1 MNLPQYLAWLN
12 NPTFWPTFWLT
23 ALAGAVGAVWALA
36 EIVGKFQ
43 AETGRAL
50 RTSGAWLLVII
61 NFVAAAVIFL
71 LAVRVAPE
79 AANWPSALLI
89 GFAWPTF
96 FRNVTL
102 KLAQPLGEAK
112 DAEAAAIRL
121 EQAYANVQKLAL
133 LLINSVLTRQR
144 ARAVAE
150 ALRSDLEEIAKYARR
165 IIIISPQQIDDKSK
179 WIDSILERN
188 IDEDAKKTYLVALI
202 MNDFTRGALDDFI
215 RENKKRK
222 AKK

>member
-1 MNLPQYLAWLN
+1 MNLPQYLAWLDN
-12 NPTFWPTFWLT
+12 PTFWLT
-23 ALAGAVGAVWALA
+23 ALAGAVGALWAMS
-36 EIVGKFQ
+36 EIVGEFR

-50 RTSGAWLLVII
+50 RTSGAWLLVIV
-61 NFVAAAVIFL
+61 NFAAAAVIFRL
-71 LAVRVAPE
+71 TVRVAPG

-89 GFAWPTF
+89 GFAWPAF

-102 KLAQPLGEAK
+102 KLSQPLGEAK
-112 DAEAAAIRL
+112 DGETAAIRF
-121 EQAYANVQKLAL
+121 EQAYANVQRLAL
-133 LLINSVLTRQR
+133 QLINSMLTRQR
-144 ARAVAE
+144 ARMVAE

-165 IIIISPQQIDDKSK
+165 LGAISPQQLDDKSK

-188 IDEDAKKTYLVALI
+188 IDEDAKKTYLIALV

-222 AKK
+222 ARK

>member
-12 NPTFWPTFWLT
+12 NPTLWLIL
-23 ALAGAVGAVWALA
+23 LAGSVGAVWALS
-36 EIVGKFQ
+36 EIVGEFR

-50 RTSGAWLLVII
+50 RTSGAWLLVVV

-71 LAVRVAPE
+71 LAIRVAPG
-79 AANWPSALLI
+79 AANWPAALLI

-121 EQAYANVQKLAL
+121 EQAYANIQKLAL
-133 LLINSVLTRQR
+133 QLINSVLTRQR
-144 ARAVAE
+144 TRLLAE
-150 ALRSDLEEIAKYARR
+150 ALKFDLDDLVKFARR
-165 IIIISPQQIDDKSK
+165 MIAISPQRVDHTLIDKT
-179 WIDSILERN
+179 LERN
-188 IDEDAKKTYLVALI
+188 VDEDSKKAYLAALV
-202 MNDFTRGALDDFI
+202 MDTFTRSALDDFI
-215 RENKKRK
+215 KERK
-222 AKK
+222 NRRA

>member
-1 MNLPQYLAWLN
+1 MNLPHYLAWLN
-12 NPTFWPTFWLT
+12 NPTLWLT
-23 ALAGAVGAVWALA
+23 ALAGAVGAVWALG
-36 EIVGKFQ
+36 EIVGEFR

-61 NFVAAAVIFL
+61 NVAAASVIFL
-71 LAVRVAPE
+71 LAIRVAPG

-133 LLINSVLTRQR
+133 QLINSVLTRQR
-144 ARAVAE
+144 TRMLAE
-150 ALRSDLEEIAKYARR
+150 ALRFDLDDLVKFARR
-165 IIIISPQQIDDKSK
+165 MIAISPQHVDDTLIDKTLARDV
-179 WIDSILERN
+179 
-188 IDEDAKKTYLVALI
+188 DEDSKKAYLAALV
-202 MNDFTRGALDDFI
+202 MDTFTRSALDDFI
-215 RENKKRK
+215 RERK
-222 AKK
+222 TRRT